1 MSANERMPSLWSRRG
16 LLVALAAG
24 SVTALSGCRVQLEEG
39 APQVPLVPTRVPM
52 RDEKTLLGVLEQ
64 TRSLESLAHEVGA
77 APTSLADRLRTV
89 HDSQVAVV
97 KRLLQDGGVP
107 RSLVEASAT
116 PTSSPAT
123 SSPAASFPA
132 ASSPSVSAP
141 AKVSG
146 AELSSAEGSSV
157 NDVTL
162 ADVSTAHVALIGSLL
177 AQRTAAVALLGGT
190 VAPAGPP
197 DLDGADGVALLE
209 AARSAV
215 YGFEI
220 VTTHID
226 SAGRVMAMSTLA
238 ALRARVSEL
247 ETLVGPSAP
256 PPPLGYELPFPITD
270 SESSRRLALNLLK
283 ALLAR
288 MAAALEPAVGHA
300 NALATLVRW
309 MGESESM
316 ASQWG
321 APLAAFPGL
330 TNG

>member
-1 MSANERMPSLWSRRG
+1 MSANESMPSLWSRRG

-39 APQVPLVPTRVPM
+39 APRVPLVPTRVPM
-52 RDEKTLLGVLEQ
+52 KDEKTLLAVLKQ

-77 APTSLADRLRTV
+77 APTSLAARLRAV
-89 HDSQVAVV
+89 HASQVAVV
-97 KRLLQDGGVP
+97 TRLLEDGGVP
-107 RSLVEASAT
+107 RSLVEAPAARA
-116 PTSSPAT
+116 SSPPT
-123 SSPAASFPA
+123 
-132 ASSPSVSAP
+132 SSPSVSAP
-141 AKVSG
+141 AKVSS
-146 AELSSAEGSSV
+146 AELSNAEGGTV
-157 NDVTL
+157 NDISL
-162 ADVSTAHVALIGSLL
+162 AGLSTSHVALIGSLL
-177 AQRTAAVALLGGT
+177 AQRTAAVARLGGT
-190 VAPAGPP
+190 VAPAGPS
-197 DLDGADGVALLE
+197 DLNGTDGVALLE

-220 VTTHID
+220 VATHID
-226 SAGRVMAMSTLA
+226 SAGLALAMSALA

-270 SESSRRLALNLLK
+270 GESSRRLAVHLLET
-283 ALLAR
+283 LLAR
-288 MAAALEPAVGHA
+288 MAAALEPAVGNA

-309 MGESESM
+309 MGENESM

>member
-39 APQVPLVPTRVPM
+39 APRVPLVPTRVPM
-52 RDEKTLLGVLEQ
+52 KDEKTLLAVLKQ
-64 TRSLESLAHEVGA
+64 TRSLETLAHAVAA
-77 APTSLADRLRTV
+77 APTSMAGRLSTV
-89 HDSQVAVV
+89 HDTQAAVIT
-97 KRLLQDGGVP
+97 RLLHDGGVP
-107 RSLVEASAT
+107 QLLVQASAT
-116 PTSSPAT
+116 ATPSPTT
-123 SSPAASFPA
+123 
-132 ASSPSVSAP
+132 SSPSVSTP
-141 AKVSG
+141 
-146 AELSSAEGSSV
+146 AELSNAERGGV
-157 NDVTL
+157 NDVSL
-162 ADVSTAHVALIGSLL
+162 AALSTAHVALIGSLL
-177 AQRTAAVALLGGT
+177 AQRTAAVTLLGGT
-190 VAPAGPP
+190 VAPVGPSN
-197 DLDGADGVALLE
+197 LDGADGVSLLE

-220 VTTHID
+220 VATHID
-226 SAGRVMAMSTLA
+226 STGRAPAMSALA
-238 ALRARVSEL
+238 ALRARASEL

-270 SESSRRLALNLLK
+270 RDSSRRLAVHLLE
-283 ALLAR
+283 ALLTR
-288 MAAALEPAVGHA
+288 MAATLEPAVGNA

-330 TNG
+330 TIG

>member
-24 SVTALSGCRVQLEEG
+24 SMTALSGCRVQLEEG
-39 APQVPLVPTRVPM
+39 APHVPLVPTRVLM
-52 RDEKTLLGVLEQ
+52 KDEKTLLAVLEQ

-77 APTSLADRLRTV
+77 APTSLTGRLRAV
-89 HDSQVAVV
+89 HASQVSVV
-97 KRLLQDGGVP
+97 TRLLQDGGVP
-107 RSLVEASAT
+107 RSLVEPPAT
-116 PTSSPAT
+116 PAPSPPT
-123 SSPAASFPA
+123 
-132 ASSPSVSAP
+132 SSPSVSAP
-141 AKVSG
+141 AKVSS
-146 AELSSAEGSSV
+146 AKLSNAEGGSV
-157 NDVTL
+157 NDISL
-162 ADVSTAHVALIGSLL
+162 AGLSTAHVALIGSLL

-190 VAPAGPP
+190 VAPAGPS
-197 DLDGADGVALLE
+197 DLDGTDGVALLE
-209 AARSAV
+209 AARSTV

-220 VTTHID
+220 VATHVD
-226 SAGRVMAMSTLA
+226 SAGRALAMSALA
-238 ALRARVSEL
+238 AMRARVSEL
-247 ETLVGPSAP
+247 ETLAGPSAP

-270 SESSRRLALNLLK
+270 RESSRRLAVHLLE

-288 MAAALEPAVGHA
+288 MAAALEPAVGNA

>member
-39 APQVPLVPTRVPM
+39 APHVPLVPTRVPM
-52 RDEKTLLGVLEQ
+52 KDEKTLLAVLEQ
-64 TRSLESLAHEVGA
+64 TRSLESLAHDIGA
-77 APTSLADRLRTV
+77 AAITPTGRLRAV
-89 HDSQVAVV
+89 HASQVAVLR
-97 KRLLQDGGVP
+97 RLLQDGGVP
-107 RSLVEASAT
+107 RSLVEAPAT
-116 PTSSPAT
+116 AAT
-123 SSPAASFPA
+123 SSPTPSTFVSAT
-132 ASSPSVSAP
+132 ASS
-141 AKVSG
+141 
-146 AELSSAEGSSV
+146 AELSTAEGSSV
-157 NDVTL
+157 SDLSL
-162 ADVSTAHVALIGSLL
+162 AEVSSAHVALIGSLL
-177 AQRTAAVALLGGT
+177 AQRTAAVSLLGGR
-190 VAPAGPP
+190 VAPVGPS
-197 DLDGADGVALLE
+197 DLGTEGVALLE

-220 VTTHID
+220 VATHID
-226 SAGRVMAMSTLA
+226 GAGRAQAMSALA

-270 SESSRRLALNLLK
+270 RDSSRRLALHLLE
-283 ALLAR
+283 ALLTR
-288 MAAALEPAVGHA
+288 MAAALEPAVGNA

-309 MGESESM
+309 MGETESM
-316 ASQWG
+316 ASRWG